1 MKPLAHIVAF
11 VYNKNKYKQAKIKR
25 KRSYKMRRYK
35 WVTKKVVAVSLA
47 LTCALTCLT
56 GCSDK
61 KVAVM
66 TEAVESSIYVEPI
79 EGLSEDFIKGMDI
92 SSVLAEEASGVV
104 YYGQNGKEA
113 DLFHI
118 LADAGVNYVRVRV
131 WNDPYDKDGNGY
143 GGGNNDVEKAAI
155 IGERAAEY
163 GMKLLVDFH
172 YSDFWADPSK
182 QFAPKEWKHLTF
194 EDKKQALYDFTLES
208 LRTISESGADIGMV
222 QIGNEINNGMAGE
235 TDQNRVMEL
244 LKQGSSAVRAFS
256 AEVDKDIEIAVHYTN
271 IEDTN
276 KTLSRAATLENA
288 GVDYDIFGVSYYAF
302 WHGSME
308 NLTDVLTR
316 VSEQYG
322 KKTCVLETSYAY
334 TLEDG
339 DGYGDSVGEK
349 DLVEGYAATMQ
360 SQVNCVR
367 DVCAAA
373 AAADSMGVFYW
384 EGAWIPVPVPEG
396 GSRAEVWEQQG
407 SGWASSYAAKY
418 DPNDAGLYYGGCSW
432 DNQAFFDANGQAL
445 ETLNVFKYLNYGTV
459 CEPAVDY
466 IEDVVVEVNEGEE
479 VRMPET
485 VYATF
490 NNRELSSEISVNWDE
505 DAVSKIDTNV
515 SAEHT
520 INGTLE
526 DGTSL
531 SATVKV
537 AQVNYLKNPSF
548 ELGDVSMWKVTPTT
562 ATNPTDIQKKET
574 DAFSGEKSF
583 HFWDSN
589 DFGFEMEQT
598 VEGLAAGKYNFEVN
612 LQGGDMGKNA
622 VVYLYVIEGDAI
634 YESEPVTLD
643 GWCNWK
649 TPEIKGITLATDG
662 AITVGVHVESAG
674 GGWGTMDD
682 FYLYKI
688 N

>member
-1 MKPLAHIVAF
+1 MYKGMKKRIMAVA
-11 VYNKNKYKQAKIKR
+11 
-25 KRSYKMRRYK
+25 
-35 WVTKKVVAVSLA
+35 LA
-47 LTCALTCLT
+47 LACSLTCLT
-56 GCSDK
+56 GCGK
-61 KVAVM
+61 KIAVM
-66 TEAVESSIYVEPI
+66 TEPVESSIYVEPI

-92 SSVLAEEASGVV
+92 SSLLAEEASGVK
-104 YYGQNGKEA
+104 YYDKDGKEA
-113 DLFHI
+113 DLFAI
-118 LADAGVNYVRVRV
+118 LADAGINYIRVRV

-143 GGGNNDVEKAAI
+143 GGGNCDVETAATL
-155 IGERAAEY
+155 GKRASEY

-194 EDKKQALYDFTLES
+194 EDKKHALYDFTIES
-208 LRTISESGADIGMV
+208 LRTISEAGADIGMV

-235 TDQNRVMEL
+235 TDQNRIMEL
-244 LKQGSSAVRAFS
+244 LKQGSSAVRTFA
-256 AEVDKDIEIAVHYTN
+256 AEEKKDIEIAVHYTD
-271 IEDTN
+271 IHDTN

-308 NLTDVLTR
+308 NLTNVLTQ

-339 DGYGDSVGEK
+339 DGFANSVGEK

-360 SQVNCVR
+360 SQVANVR

-384 EGAWIPVPVPEG
+384 EGAWVPVPTVEG
-396 GSRAEVWEQQG
+396 GSNSILWEEYG

-432 DNQAFFDANGQAL
+432 DNQAFFSRGGQVL
-445 ETLNVFKYLNYGTV
+445 ESLNVFKYLNYGTI
-459 CEPAVDY
+459 CEPAIDYVD
-466 IEDVVVEVNEGEE
+466 EVVIEVNEGEE
-479 VRMPET
+479 VVMPET

-490 NNRELSSEISVNWDE
+490 NNRELSCEVP
-505 DAVSKIDTNV
+505 VSWNEYQVYKIDTNV
-515 SAEHT
+515 SAEH
-520 INGTLE
+520 IVEGTLE
-526 DGTSL
+526 DGTAI

-537 AQVNYLKNPSF
+537 AQVNYVQNPSF
-548 ELGDVSMWKVTPTT
+548 ELGDVSMWEVTPTT
-562 ATNPTDIQKKET
+562 SVNPTDIQKKET
-574 DAFSGEKSF
+574 DAYSGEKSF

-589 DFGFEMEQT
+589 DFGFAVEQT
-598 VEGLAAGKYNFEVN
+598 IEGLDAGDYNYEVN
-612 LQGGDMGKNA
+612 MQGGDVGKNA
-622 VVYLYVIEGDAI
+622 VIYTYAIVGDAI
-634 YESEPVTLD
+634 YKSEPVTLE

-649 TPEIKGITLATDG
+649 TPEIKGITLVAGET
-662 AITVGVHVESAG
+662 ITIGVHVESAG
-674 GGWGTMDD
+674 GGWGTIDD
-682 FYLYKI
+682 FYLYKS